1 MEMQGDSV
9 QNCFPIPGLYC
20 FSGPDGIANDRVHLL
35 KDSSPIYTGP
45 YTPERTFD
53 VEYIWRPAPGTPF
66 HRPRA
71 TFSGEVGWHS
81 WFFLDTEPFKTGHQV
96 HLAEF
101 RRQVEER
108 CTNLYQPVWKPKRGA
123 NILKSSYGPK
133 AQNKSKAKDQSP
145 AFENKASQQT
155 TPRSAVIS
163 PLFNSAASPASG
175 FSSKSR
181 ASHKKSDEAATPRSV
196 HATTPQ
202 PISSNDQNVNR
213 GVSGLLETLQGIDD
227 PSSNVGLVSVEALPC
242 ISRTSHLSFS
252 SAGSRRSQGSQPIL
266 PRSQASSI
274 ADYYPVRVPRRLNSA
289 LELGRKESSGNR
301 VTRSQS
307 VDQKRYK

>member
-1 MEMQGDSV
+1 MRFIVNLCELMKRYIFTCIFHCFQNRRGFCLNYEWFYGKFIPSMYVYMYPRMYVGSGTNYGDT
-9 QNCFPIPGLYC
+9 L
-20 FSGPDGIANDRVHLL
+20 
-35 KDSSPIYTGP
+35 SSNT
-45 YTPERTFD
+45 
-53 VEYIWRPAPGTPF
+53 
-66 HRPRA
+66 
-71 TFSGEVGWHS
+71 
-81 WFFLDTEPFKTGHQV
+81 FKTIYRY
-96 HLAEF
+96 L
-101 RRQVEER
+101 
-108 CTNLYQPVWKPKRGA
+108 CWKTA
-123 NILKSSYGPK
+123 
-133 AQNKSKAKDQSP
+133 KAKDQSP

-301 VTRSQS
+301 VARSQS